1 MPDNQRP
8 YTLHLFTD
16 MEEEILWSLSAQSIM
31 LDIITTHE
39 REEQDLSVQH
49 LKILAI
55 HPLFRQTLQYALRIF
70 SKQFFFKKNPEVGI
84 L

>member
-1 MPDNQRP
+1 MPDNQRA

-16 MEEEILWSLSAQSIM
+16 VYEEILWSLSAQSIM

-39 REEQDLSVQH
+39 REEQDLSVHH

-55 HPLFRQTLQYALRIF
+55 HPF
-70 SKQFFFKKNPEVGI
+70 SDEPYNMLWESFPKIKNK
-84 L
+84 